1 MGSSESPRR
10 ALGIELFSMNFETQ
24 SRCKPSTKFIFNVKF
39 EKEELGFGSASP
51 GPEKNSK

>member
-10 ALGIELFSMNFETQ
+10 ALGIELFSMNFEAQ